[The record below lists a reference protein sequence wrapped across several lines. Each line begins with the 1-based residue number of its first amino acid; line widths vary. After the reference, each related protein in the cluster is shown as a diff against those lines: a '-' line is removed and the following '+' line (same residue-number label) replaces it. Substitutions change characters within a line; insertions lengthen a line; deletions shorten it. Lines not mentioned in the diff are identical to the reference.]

1 MANDRIQPVNEA
13 LLDQR
18 LALLEKARPW
28 SARLVSK
35 LESHVRGAPDEALFR
50 INPFTFARERNAA
63 EVEVIDLFLHA
74 TAQGL
79 FGMDWLLV
87 CPGCSTVVESFR
99 SLKSVHNHYYCSFC
113 QAHHEAAL
121 DEYIAVAFTVSP
133 EIRDIVFHHPEQL
146 SARDYVFKVRN
157 TADGLLPD
165 GTPFAE
171 AKAASAVAVCY
182 VGPASSTRVEVEL
195 AEGTVLAASPE
206 GSASVHFAVAGPR
219 AGAAQLT
226 PVQFGANQPPRQ
238 EALAP
243 GKVTFDVRNT
253 LAERGTFVVAPIP
266 SGMPKLRFLPFL
278 TGKRL
283 LTSQAF
289 RDLFRTEVI
298 RASEGISVREI
309 TFLFTDLKG
318 STALYDRIGD
328 LNAFS
333 LVQQHFEVLHEVT
346 VRHGGAIIKTIGDA
360 VMATFLTPA
369 DAVAAALEM
378 RAAITASNRGR
389 ADRELVL
396 KIGVHAGA
404 AIAVTLND
412 RLDYFG
418 QTVNIAARV
427 QGLAEADE
435 IYLSED
441 TNSADGVAALLAAHP
456 VESKV
461 LKLKGVQQ
469 DMRVFCVASPTPKA
483 APRA

>member
-1 MANDRIQPVNEA
+1 MQAVNEG
-13 LLDQR
+13 LLDER

-35 LESHVRGAPDEALFR
+35 LESHLRNAPDEALFR
-50 INPFTFARERNAA
+50 INPFTFAREKNAA
-63 EVEVIDLFLHA
+63 EAEVVDLFLYA
-74 TAQGL
+74 AAQGL

-87 CPGCSTVVESFR
+87 CPGCSCVVESFR
-99 SLKSVHNHYYCSFC
+99 SLKSVHNHYHCSFC
-113 QAHHEAAL
+113 QATHEAAL
-121 DEYIAVAFTVSP
+121 DEYIAVTFTVNP
-133 EIRDIVFHHPEQL
+133 EIRDIAFHHPEQL
-146 SARDYVFKVRN
+146 SARDYVFKVCN
-157 TADGLLPD
+157 TADGVLPD
-165 GTPFAE
+165 GKPFVQ
-171 AKAASAVAVCY
+171 AKAESAAAVCY
-182 VGPASSTRVEVEL
+182 VAAGETTRVEVEL
-195 AEGTVLAASPE
+195 AAGTVLAASPE
-206 GSASVHFAVAGPR
+206 GSASVHFAVAGPS
-219 AGAAQLT
+219 AGAAQVK
-226 PVQFGANQPPRQ
+226 PVRFGAKEPPRKD
-238 EALAP
+238 ALAP
-243 GKVTFDVRNT
+243 GKVALEVHNS
-253 LAERGTFVVAPIP
+253 LGERGTLVVAPIP
-266 SGMPKLRFLPFL
+266 SDMPKLRFVPFL

-283 LTSQAF
+283 LTTQAF

-333 LVQQHFEVLHEVT
+333 LVQQHFEALHDVT

-360 VMATFLTPA
+360 VMATFLKPA

-378 RAAITASNRGR
+378 RAAISASNRGR

-396 KIGVHAGA
+396 KVGVHAGA
-404 AIAVTLND
+404 AIAVTLNE

-441 TNSADGVAALLAAHP
+441 THAADGVVALLASHP
-456 VESKV
+456 VDSKV

-469 DMRVFCVASPTPKA
+469 DMRVFCVAAPASKA
-483 APRA
+483 AARA